1 MPRMPRFVPYGS
13 GHLIALAL
21 LAALTLGTVR
31 LLRAAAAWPQE
42 ARVRRAVCW
51 GLAAVL
57 VACAGVEQIAKVVR
71 GEWTLE
77 DSLPLHLCDVGL
89 FLTIIAL
96 LDVGRAPSSGRIPRR
111 AQRLYEFA
119 YFWGLGGTVQAL
131 FTPVVEYAFPH
142 WETVRFFV
150 AHGGIVLA
158 VLVLTFGLRLRPQPG
173 AVRRVWLA
181 TLALAVV
188 VFVINQLIGA
198 NYMYLAGP
206 TPKPTVINLL
216 GPWPGSLLPLAGLG
230 TALILAC
237 YAPWA
242 VLDRR
247 ARRRAAQAPSA
258 AGR

>member
-1 MPRMPRFVPYGS
+1 MSLMPPFVPYGS
-13 GHLIALAL
+13 GHLITLAL
-21 LAALTLGTVR
+21 LAALTVGIVR
-31 LLRAAAAWPQE
+31 LLRAAAAWPEE
-42 ARVRRAVCW
+42 ARVRRVVCW

-57 VACAGVEQIAKVVR
+57 VGCAVVEQITKAVR
-71 GEWTLE
+71 GEWNVR
-77 DSLPLHLCDVGL
+77 DSLPLHLCDIGL
-89 FLTIIAL
+89 VLTVVAL
-96 LDVGRAPSSGRIPRR
+96 VDVGRTPAGGRIPRR

-119 YFWGLGGTVQAL
+119 YFWGLGGTIQAL
-131 FTPVVEYAFPH
+131 FTPVVEHAFPH
-142 WETVRFFV
+142 WQTVRFFV

-158 VLVLTFGLRLRPQPG
+158 VLALTFGLRLRPQPG

-181 TLALAVV
+181 TLTLAAA
-188 VFVINQLIGA
+188 VFVVNQLIGA

-206 TPKPTVINLL
+206 TPQPTVINLL
-216 GPWPGSLLPLAGLG
+216 GPWPWSLLPLAGLG

-247 ARRRAAQAPSA
+247 ARRRAPQTPVV